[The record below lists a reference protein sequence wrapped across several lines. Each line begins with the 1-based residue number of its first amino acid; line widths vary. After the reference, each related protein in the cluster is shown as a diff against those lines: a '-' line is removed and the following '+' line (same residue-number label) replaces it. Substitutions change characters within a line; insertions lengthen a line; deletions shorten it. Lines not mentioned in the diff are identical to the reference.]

1 MKDIYTTD
9 AATFERLQAELE
21 ETPVRCDIKISN
33 SLEKGKAKLATF
45 VFKKN
50 RELIGQFDQ
59 WVPYF

>member
-1 MKDIYTTD
+1 MTKFTSIHTRNIMKDIYTTD

-45 VFKKN
+45 VFNKK
-50 RELIGQFDQ
+50 
-59 WVPYF
+59 